1 VNLSKKLLIF
11 FLLIIIAILWTIYFL
26 NKDFFQ
32 LQTFF
37 SNLEIIQNF
46 ILQNFL
52 ISIFIVILSYSFL
65 IMCNFPFASL
75 LSMINGFLFGTWL
88 GGAISIVGGTIGAL
102 GVFLI
107 AKFFFLDF
115 IKRKFLN
122 KYSYIENYFNKN
134 DLELMILIRIVPGTP
149 FFLQN
154 LILAGLGANNKKFFY
169 TTLIGLAPWSFIF
182 GSIGQGLEE
191 IFVNETELSFS
202 LIAQP
207 EYLIPIGFI
216 AFLIIMIIL
225 FKKKFINQLHL
236 LIYPQTF

>member
-1 VNLSKKLLIF
+1 MNLSKKSLIF
-11 FLLIIIAILWTIYFL
+11 FLLTIILILWTIYFL

-46 ILQNFL
+46 ILQNFFV
-52 ISIFIVILSYSFL
+52 SIFIVILSYSFL

-75 LSMINGFLFGTWL
+75 LSMINGFLFGTWI
-88 GGAISIVGGTIGAL
+88 GGTISIVGGTLGAF

-115 IKRKFLN
+115 IKNKFLN

-134 DLELMILIRIVPGTP
+134 DLELMMLIRIIPAIP

-154 LILAGLGANNKKFFY
+154 LILAGLGAHNKKFFY

-191 IFVNETELSFS
+191 IFVNKTELSFS

-216 AFLIIMIIL
+216 AFLIVMIIL
-225 FKKKFINQLHL
+225 FKKKFKK
-236 LIYPQTF
+236 

>member
-1 VNLSKKLLIF
+1 MNLSKNLLIF
-11 FLLIIIAILWTIYFL
+11 FLSTIIIFLWALYFL

-46 ILQNFL
+46 ILQNFFV
-52 ISIFIVILSYSFL
+52 SIFIVILSYSFL

-75 LSMINGFLFGTWL
+75 LSMINGFLFGTWI
-88 GGAISIVGGTIGAL
+88 GGALSIVGGTLGAF
-102 GVFLI
+102 GIFLI

-115 IKRKFLN
+115 IKNKFLN

-134 DLELMILIRIVPGTP
+134 DLELMMLIRIIPAIP

-154 LILAGLGANNKKFFY
+154 LILAGLGAHNKKFFY

-191 IFVNETELSFS
+191 IFVNKTELSFS

-225 FKKKFINQLHL
+225 FKKKFKK
-236 LIYPQTF
+236 

>member
-1 VNLSKKLLIF
+1 MNLSKKLLIF
-11 FLLIIIAILWTIYFL
+11 FLLTIILILWTIYFL

-46 ILQNFL
+46 ILQNFF
-52 ISIFIVILSYSFL
+52 ISIFIFILSYSFL

-75 LSMINGFLFGTWL
+75 LSMINGFLFGTW
-88 GGAISIVGGTIGAL
+88 IGGTISILGGTLGAF

-115 IKRKFLN
+115 IKNKFLN

-134 DLELMILIRIVPGTP
+134 DLELMMLIRIIPAIP

-154 LILAGLGANNKKFFY
+154 LILAGLGAHNKKFFY
-169 TTLIGLAPWSFIF
+169 TTLIGLSPWSFIF

-191 IFVNETELSFS
+191 IFVNKTELSFS

-216 AFLIIMIIL
+216 ALLIVMIIL
-225 FKKKFINQLHL
+225 FKKKFKR
-236 LIYPQTF
+236 

>member
-1 VNLSKKLLIF
+1 MNLSKKLLIF
-11 FLLIIIAILWTIYFL
+11 IFLTIIVILWMIYFL

-46 ILQNFL
+46 KSENFF
-52 ISIFIVILSYSFL
+52 ISIFIAILSYSFL

-75 LSMINGFLFGTWL
+75 LSMINGFLFGTWI
-88 GGAISIVGGTIGAL
+88 GGAISILGGTLGAF

-115 IKRKFLN
+115 IKKKFLN

-134 DLELMILIRIVPGTP
+134 DLELMMLIRIIPAIP

-154 LILAGLGANNKKFFY
+154 LILAGLGAHNKKFFY

-191 IFVNETELSFS
+191 IFVNKTELSFS

-216 AFLIIMIIL
+216 AFLLIMIIL
-225 FKKKFINQLHL
+225 FKKKFKK
-236 LIYPQTF
+236 

>member
-1 VNLSKKLLIF
+1 MNLSKKLLIF
-11 FLLIIIAILWTIYFL
+11 FLLTIILILWTIYFL

-46 ILQNFL
+46 ILQNFFV
-52 ISIFIVILSYSFL
+52 SIFIVILSYSVL

-75 LSMINGFLFGTWL
+75 LSMINGFLFGTWI
-88 GGAISIVGGTIGAL
+88 GGAISIIGGTIGAL

-149 FFLQN
+149 FFIQN

-169 TTLIGLAPWSFIF
+169 TTLIGLTPWSFIF

-225 FKKKFINQLHL
+225 FKKKFKK
-236 LIYPQTF
+236 

>member
-1 VNLSKKLLIF
+1 MNLSKKLLIF
-11 FLLIIIAILWTIYFL
+11 FLLTIILILWTIYFL

-32 LQTFF
+32 LHTFF

-46 ILQNFL
+46 ILQNFFV
-52 ISIFIVILSYSFL
+52 SIFIVILSYSFL

-75 LSMINGFLFGTWL
+75 LSMINGFLFGTWI
-88 GGAISIVGGTIGAL
+88 GGTISIVGGTLGAFS
-102 GVFLI
+102 VFLI

-115 IKRKFLN
+115 IKNKFLI

-134 DLELMILIRIVPGTP
+134 DLELMLLIRIIPAIP

-154 LILAGLGANNKKFFY
+154 LILAGLGAHNKKFFY

-191 IFVNETELSFS
+191 IFVNKTELSFS

-216 AFLIIMIIL
+216 AFLIVMMIL
-225 FKKKFINQLHL
+225 FKKKFKK
-236 LIYPQTF
+236 

>member
-1 VNLSKKLLIF
+1 MNLSKKLLIF
-11 FLLIIIAILWTIYFL
+11 FLLTIILILWTIYFL

-46 ILQNFL
+46 ILQNFFV
-52 ISIFIVILSYSFL
+52 SIFIVILSYSFL

-75 LSMINGFLFGTWL
+75 LSMINGFLFGTWI
-88 GGAISIVGGTIGAL
+88 GGTLSIVGGTLGAF

-115 IKRKFLN
+115 IKNKFLN

-134 DLELMILIRIVPGTP
+134 DLELMMLIRIIPAIP

-154 LILAGLGANNKKFFY
+154 LILAGLGAHNKKFFY

-191 IFVNETELSFS
+191 IFVNKTELSFS

-216 AFLIIMIIL
+216 AFLIVMIIL
-225 FKKKFINQLHL
+225 FKKKFKK
-236 LIYPQTF
+236 